1 MKLNEIVKSISSQ
14 LKLSQV
20 KTSGKYTVYGASGE
34 CGYIDS
40 FKINKNYLAL
50 VKDGAGVG
58 RVFKLNAT
66 DSFLGTMQGLVP
78 NDNVDRD
85 YIYYLLRYLD
95 LGSDFNGAT
104 IPHIYFKN
112 YGNETVKEV
121 DYSQQILI
129 AKELAKIEEN
139 ICNKNKH
146 LLFLN
151 ELVKSRFIEMFGNR
165 LNSLDRKISA
175 IATPIIGLTYKP
187 TNVTREGTI
196 VLRSG
201 NIQNNELQLEED
213 VVRVSNIKIPEQK
226 WIKDKDILMCSRN
239 GSARLVGKSCLIR
252 NPDEQMSF
260 GAFMT
265 VIRTKYPYFLQGFFT
280 SDYFKRQLTGVGTA
294 SVNQITSGMLNNYDV
309 IEPTDDEEK
318 EFESYVKQIDKSKF
332 IVQKEIKDLQEL
344 LDKKMDEYFG

>member
-151 ELVKSRFIEMFGNR
+151 ELIKSRFMCQE
-165 LNSLDRKISA
+165 
-175 IATPIIGLTYKP
+175 
-187 TNVTREGTI
+187 
-196 VLRSG
+196 
-201 NIQNNELQLEED
+201 
-213 VVRVSNIKIPEQK
+213 VV
-226 WIKDKDILMCSRN
+226 
-239 GSARLVGKSCLIR
+239 A
-252 NPDEQMSF
+252 
-260 GAFMT
+260 
-265 VIRTKYPYFLQGFFT
+265 
-280 SDYFKRQLTGVGTA
+280 
-294 SVNQITSGMLNNYDV
+294 
-309 IEPTDDEEK
+309 
-318 EFESYVKQIDKSKF
+318 
-332 IVQKEIKDLQEL
+332 
-344 LDKKMDEYFG
+344 

>member
-1 MKLNEIVKSISSQ
+1 MRYDFLNVCNDVTKTATKIPQSEYLINGIYPIYDQGKDIIGGYRDDINGLANNFPFIVFGDHTRVIKYVNNPCFIGADGVKLLKVVNDKFLPKYVYYSMIANPVDSQGYSRHYKLLKETTIKYVEKEIQSRIIIELDNINNSIAFKEK
-14 LKLSQV
+14 KLS
-20 KTSGKYTVYGASGE
+20 
-34 CGYIDS
+34 
-40 FKINKNYLAL
+40 
-50 VKDGAGVG
+50 
-58 RVFKLNAT
+58 
-66 DSFLGTMQGLVP
+66 
-78 NDNVDRD
+78 
-85 YIYYLLRYLD
+85 LLD
-95 LGSDFNGAT
+95 
-104 IPHIYFKN
+104 
-112 YGNETVKEV
+112 E
-121 DYSQQILI
+121 LI
-129 AKELAKIEEN
+129 
-139 ICNKNKH
+139 
-146 LLFLN
+146 
-151 ELVKSRFIEMFGNR
+151 KSRFIEMFGNR

-332 IVQKEIKDLQEL
+332 VYYSR
-344 LDKKMDEYFG
+344 YFL